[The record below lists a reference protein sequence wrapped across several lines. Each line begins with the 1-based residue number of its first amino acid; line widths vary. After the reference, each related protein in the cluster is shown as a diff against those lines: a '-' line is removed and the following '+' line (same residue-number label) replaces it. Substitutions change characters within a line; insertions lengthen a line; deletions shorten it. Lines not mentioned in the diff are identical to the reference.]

1 MIRIFSAHSVQE
13 IDRGWYMCQ
22 INTDPMVH
30 RSGYLEVVG
39 KSTEMEF
46 LDIYLTKDSS
56 IFLHTIHSLSTGA
69 IKKIRLYY
77 GLKIH
82 TKNLGNKKTR
92 VYL

>member
-1 MIRIFSAHSVQE
+1 VQE

-46 LDIYLTKDSS
+46 LDINLTKGSS
-56 IFLHTIHSLSTGA
+56 LLLHAIHNLSTGG
-69 IKKIRLYY
+69 IEKNNRHYCGFKNTFKKI
-77 GLKIH
+77 H
-82 TKNLGNKKTR
+82 KTR
-92 VYL
+92 KLESICE

>member
-1 MIRIFSAHSVQE
+1 VQE

-46 LDIYLTKDSS
+46 LDVNFTKDSS
-56 IFLHTIHSLSTGA
+56 LFLHAIHSLSTGGFSNKTRLYFG
-69 IKKIRLYY
+69 IKKTYKNFQETRKLESIRE
-77 GLKIH
+77 
-82 TKNLGNKKTR
+82 
-92 VYL
+92 

>member
-1 MIRIFSAHSVQE
+1 MHSVQE

-46 LDIYLTKDSS
+46 LDINLTKDSS
-56 IFLHTIHSLSTGA
+56 LCSMLFTIFLLA
-69 IKKIRLYY
+69 EFK
-77 GLKIH
+77 
-82 TKNLGNKKTR
+82 KKTDST
-92 VYL
+92 VVKKNTKKSTKQENSSLFVNSIL